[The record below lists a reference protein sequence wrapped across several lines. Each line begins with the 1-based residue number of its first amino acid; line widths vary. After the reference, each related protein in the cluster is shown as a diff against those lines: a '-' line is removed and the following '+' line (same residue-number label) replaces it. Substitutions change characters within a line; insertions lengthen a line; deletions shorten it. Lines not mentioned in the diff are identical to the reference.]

1 MHYSLLYLSDLTFW
15 IVRVSSLGD
24 CFHSFFPERTEPE
37 AMPTDFD
44 GFSTFSPCR
53 VSFPTG
59 SQLDTSDEIIV
70 DDDDADVGVEVKSE
84 PMDCSESLNRLSP
97 TIGRIVLPDDNV
109 GAMTFVDDAVK
120 QLGFKTEM
128 EEVQPGVFYPL
139 AQKCLFVV
147 KTLEKS
153 F

>member
-1 MHYSLLYLSDLTFW
+1 MLDFIESGWIPLGVEALTTTMFLPLTGN
-15 IVRVSSLGD
+15 VERRVCDGD
-24 CFHSFFPERTEPE
+24 AVDTNKELRRTLE
-37 AMPTDFD
+37 
-44 GFSTFSPCR
+44 GN
-53 VSFPTG
+53 
-59 SQLDTSDEIIV
+59 
-70 DDDDADVGVEVKSE
+70 DADVGVEVKSE